1 MSYISKL
8 ADKYAQEK
16 KEYSISELEKSIADI
31 IVNQAECYI
40 EGAIKQGYSTVSME
54 YYNDTDGGIN
64 IQPIARTIEYYL
76 YNDWSKYLYS
86 LSDLISVL
94 DKDNLNL
101 RNAIFN
107 NEKKLNLSNIENYIQ
122 KGMINL
128 GAKKAT
134 VYVRFSEYVFVDV
147 EKKGLFG
154 KRYIIEEKRLLNKY
168 KICYTVSW

>member
-1 MSYISKL
+1 M
-8 ADKYAQEK
+8 
-16 KEYSISELEKSIADI
+16 
-31 IVNQAECYI
+31 
-40 EGAIKQGYSTVSME
+40 
-54 YYNDTDGGIN
+54 
-64 IQPIARTIEYYL
+64 
-76 YNDWSKYLYS
+76 YS

-154 KRYIIEEKRLLNKY
+154 KSYIIEEKRLLDKY
-168 KICYTVSW
+168 KICYSVSW

>member
-1 MSYISKL
+1 
-8 ADKYAQEK
+8 
-16 KEYSISELEKSIADI
+16 
-31 IVNQAECYI
+31 
-40 EGAIKQGYSTVSME
+40 ME

-122 KGMINL
+122 KRMINL

-147 EKKGLFG
+147 EKKGQFG